1 MVRSAAMSRNLL
13 LVAVAAFGLAAAL
26 TFLLGRAGPVTWLDL
41 RIALR
46 SGQQQRVEV
55 DGTAVRANETPF
67 DLYANTTRLPPGD
80 RTLDVALLRRLGR
93 PAPPRDLAPQPGA
106 PRLLEPTV
114 DEIEKTLREHLG
126 LVGGLLVPPGTAPG
140 GRLEGWFEVA
150 DPSDRSRDLLVSCR
164 MKELDWRTPDGG
176 LDNFVLV
183 DFQQAG
189 TGGDAAPERWL
200 VLLRLRDGRD
210 GAYISGHSA
219 SARPGIER
227 DRMQV
232 DAEFQFVVHPVVLG
246 GAAAKAGVVPL
257 RSVEGVDHWW
267 VAQFP
272 PGAALVR

>member
-1 MVRSAAMSRNLL
+1 MVRSAFMSRNLF
-13 LVAVAAFGLAAAL
+13 LVAVAVGGLAAAWA
-26 TFLLGRAGPVTWLDL
+26 FLFGRSVPVTSLDL

-46 SGQQQRVEV
+46 AGQRQRVEV
-55 DGTAVRANETPF
+55 DGQKVEASQALF
-67 DLYANTTRLPPGD
+67 DLHANTTRLPPGEH
-80 RTLDVALLRRLGR
+80 TLDLALLRRLGR

-114 DEIEKTLREHLG
+114 AEIDTLLREHVG
-126 LVGGLLVPPGTAPG
+126 LVGGLLVPSDTASG

-150 DPSDRSRDLLVSCR
+150 DPSDRSRDLQVSCR

-189 TGGDAAPERWL
+189 TGGEAAPERWL

-219 SARPGIER
+219 SARPRIER
-227 DRMQV
+227 DIMQV
-232 DAEFQFVVHPVVLG
+232 DAEFLFVVHPVVLG
-246 GAAAKAGVVPL
+246 GAAPKAGVLPM
-257 RSVEGVDHWW
+257 RAVEGVDHWW
-267 VAQFP
+267 IAQFP
-272 PGAALVR
+272 PGADLVH

>member
-1 MVRSAAMSRNLL
+1 MSRNLL
-13 LVAVAAFGLAAAL
+13 LVVVAAGGLAAAS
-26 TFLLGRAGPVTWLDL
+26 TFLLGRTGPVTWLDL

-55 DGTAVRANETPF
+55 DGTAVRASESSF
-67 DLYANTTRLPPGD
+67 DLYANTTRLPPGE
-80 RTLDVALLRRLGR
+80 RTLDVALLRRFGR

-114 DEIEKTLREHLG
+114 AEIDTLLREHLG

-150 DPSDRSRDLLVSCR
+150 DPSDRSRDLQVSCR

-189 TGGDAAPERWL
+189 TGGLAAPERWL

-210 GAYISGHSA
+210 GAYLSGHSA
-219 SARPGIER
+219 SARPRIER

-232 DAEFQFVVHPVVLG
+232 DAEFLFVVHPVVLG
-246 GAAAKAGVVPL
+246 GAAPNGGVVPL
-257 RSVEGVDHWW
+257 RAEDGVDHWW

-272 PGAALVR
+272 PGADLLH